1 MKLRGWY
8 TGLTISV
15 CLSVHPYVRMSIDQ
29 IVFALYLPQYFSFQI
44 HTSYQLSSGDVPCI
58 EFLKKLEKFN
68 FLAKCFTSWLG
79 PSCSGL
85 LWVSRSVR
93 ITINAQVFFHFWY
106 GNSPY
111 GENVLCLTLV
121 TVPNWICV
129 LWPNHGF
136 GLFCIPEANF
146 YARTFRFDTNVAVW
160 YKTKFSSQNLAT
172 KFGNH
177 LCMATKIGSQC

>member
-1 MKLRGWY
+1 MKSRGWY

-15 CLSVHPYVRMSIDQ
+15 RLSVHPYVRMSMDQ
-29 IVFALYLPQYFSFQI
+29 ILFVLYLPQYFSFQI

-58 EFLKKLEKFN
+58 EFLKKVEKFN
-68 FLAKCFTSWLG
+68 FLTKFFTSWLS

-85 LWVSRSVR
+85 LWVSRYVR

-106 GNSPY
+106 GNSPF

-136 GLFCIPEANF
+136 GPFLQSWGQFLCQNF
-146 YARTFRFDTNVAVW
+146 
-160 YKTKFSSQNLAT
+160 
-172 KFGNH
+172 
-177 LCMATKIGSQC
+177 